1 MLTFQT
7 DLSFGLPSDICVIV
21 TQQKVEHSHII
32 YLVTFSVGFIMTLAQ
47 FLLNYI
53 KCF

>member
-21 TQQKVEHSHII
+21 TQQKVEHSFII
-32 YLVTFSVGFIMTLAQ
+32 LPTLFIL
-47 FLLNYI
+47 
-53 KCF
+53 